1 MNTYQVKVKYSFE
14 GVVEVRAESKNE
26 AIEIV
31 NSNFGI
37 ICEVTKPTW
46 ESNHPDDAGIVDW
59 NIETHPSTK
68 TIK

>member
-26 AIEIV
+26 AKEIV
-31 NSNFGI
+31 KTSFGI
-37 ICEVTKPTW
+37 ICEVPKPSW
-46 ESNHPDDAGIVDW
+46 ESNHPDDEGIVDW
-59 NIETHPSTK
+59 NIETHPSSE